1 MSFFMYLLF
10 IRFTTMGIL
19 LVFQTNIE
27 YYCTKKYI
35 RFYSSGQFHKIFN
48 TFQIPSRPWN
58 VPSVQVNDV
67 PVSDINA
74 IRQRLLN
81 QRSRF
86 AERVAELRS
95 NSQMG
100 GLFRPR
106 FLHPLYATVNPFDA
120 DLDDSQREQIYD
132 SDMITTVTPNHR
144 IQAWDVSDWSVPN
157 IGSRKYYTIIF
168 FL

>member
-1 MSFFMYLLF
+1 MFFPR
-10 IRFTTMGIL
+10 ITVPI
-19 LVFQTNIE
+19 
-27 YYCTKKYI
+27 
-35 RFYSSGQFHKIFN
+35 IFL
-48 TFQIPSRPWN
+48 IPSRPWN

-157 IGSRKYYTIIF
+157 IGSRKYYTIF
-168 FL
+168 FFVITQLWCSLLFNFSDKKLGSRRMQDS